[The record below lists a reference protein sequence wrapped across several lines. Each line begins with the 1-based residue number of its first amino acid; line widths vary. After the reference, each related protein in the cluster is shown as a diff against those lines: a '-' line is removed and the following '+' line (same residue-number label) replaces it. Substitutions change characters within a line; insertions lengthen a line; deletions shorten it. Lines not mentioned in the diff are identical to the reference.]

1 MTSWTHQR
9 TEDEPAEGHL
19 GCFQVLATMNK
30 AAVYISVSVLC
41 EHSFKFFCI
50 NSQVYNCWLV

>member
-19 GCFQVLATMNK
+19 GCFQHWAIMNK
-30 AAVYISVSVLC
+30 AAINICVQGFAWTYIFDSLG
-41 EHSFKFFCI
+41 
-50 NSQVYNCWLV
+50 